1 MDTLYQEHQ
10 DKDVIQY
17 LIKGLKLS
25 VSSFNINYEKDYTED
40 NKCKCENLINYF
52 ETIYKPYIIGSSC
65 YSKKAK
71 DIVLNEVERIIK
83 LIKKIIRK
91 YNKIIEELDGSVR
104 LVDLSLE
111 RLDII
116 LDKYSNNDETP
127 LIPISTLIPKEQQN
141 AFERFE
147 YLLETMSSTC

>member
-1 MDTLYQEHQ
+1 MDTLQQKQQQTHQ

-52 ETIYKPYIIGSSC
+52 ETIYKPYITGSSC
-65 YSKKAK
+65 YSKKAR
-71 DIVLNEVERIIK
+71 DVVLDEVERIIK

-91 YNKIIEELDGSVR
+91 YNKVIEELDGSVR
-104 LVDLSLE
+104 LVELSLE

-116 LDKYSNNDETP
+116 LDKYSNNDET
-127 LIPISTLIPKEQQN
+127 LIPKEQEN